1 MNYGLENKTSWYNIS
16 KTLQDIITRKISYDD
31 LSTEIKNFI
40 EGGDLNNIDCI
51 NTRRK
56 KVLDTLEEHLKELYK
71 LADDGDNAIRQYI
84 DYNVNILKKAIE
96 DLRNSVKKK
105 AEEGANDPP
114 DDTPLKNLLKTDG
127 TEINGSVV
135 KTDPTGPE
143 LFLDTNF
150 RELKV
155 VVNDQELQDEMTFKP
170 ISLKDVFNSWY
181 RFAHFDP
188 KIVATTLDHSD
199 NYDRGLPSGQNLPQ
213 FSRQYVWTYDDSIQT
228 IHQGIDGGPIC
239 GFVSPSNYYTNYFL
253 RIKAQCGW
261 DDDNMMLICGY
272 MKDDA
277 GVEHTLMVVRGSGS
291 VGGSG
296 WEGRNPKDGDTI
308 FLWGLIYDMGNP
320 TQKIIVDL
328 SDTVKIQPTYRDNR
342 CACYMTLIRLDS
354 TIVGKTSRYDRYGRD
369 LGDNPAWEFRW
380 EYPSN
385 CPDYLTPT
393 EYYNIG
399 VMLKRTN
406 RVGFGVRSGQPWF
419 KIDKQYNIF
428 DDGDIYALH
437 QDLVYYYDS
446 ATEGWKVRGKCSD
459 ILPNYIWLYNPRI
472 HNFYFYYKAYQW
484 QKIVLNSSY

>member
-40 EGGDLNNIDCI
+40 EGGDLNNIDYI

-84 DYNVNILKKAIE
+84 DYNVNVLKKAIE

-105 AEEGANDPP
+105 AEEGDNDPP
-114 DDTPLKNLLKTDG
+114 DDTPLRNLLKTDDATG
-127 TEINGSVV
+127 INGSVI
-135 KTDPTGPE
+135 KTNPPSS

-155 VVNDQELQDEMTFKP
+155 VVNDQELQDEMTYKP

-181 RFAHFDP
+181 RFAH
-188 KIVATTLDHSD
+188 SD
-199 NYDRGLPSGQNLPQ
+199 NWALSQLVTNSNEHKWGTWQNTNQTFLNKI
-213 FSRQYVWTYDDSIQT
+213 WTYDDRT
-228 IHQGIDGGPIC
+228 KGISCNVMDSPAC
-239 GFVSPSNYYTNYFL
+239 GFINPKDYYTNYYL
-253 RIKAQCGW
+253 RIKYITS
-261 DDDNMMLICGY
+261 DDDNTFLVFGFY
-272 MKDDA
+272 KDTS
-277 GVEHTLMVVRGSGS
+277 GKEHTLSIVRGARS
-291 VGGSG
+291 
-296 WEGRNPKDGDTI
+296 DTI
-308 FLWGLIYDMGNP
+308 CYWALIYDIGNP
-320 TQKIIVDL
+320 TQHKIVDL
-328 SDTVKIQPTYRDNR
+328 SRTIGQQGKGTY
-342 CACYMTLIRLDS
+342 YISILRLDTHFVFKTTNCNQS
-354 TIVGKTSRYDRYGRD
+354 TDREDVTIIWDLPTSKP
-369 LGDNPAWEFRW
+369 GDMTNEEF
-380 EYPSN
+380 
-385 CPDYLTPT
+385 
-393 EYYNIG
+393 YNITKMING
-399 VMLKRTN
+399 PGRI
-406 RVGFGVRSGQPWF
+406 GFGVRSMPTTF
-419 KIDKQYNIF
+419 YIDKQYNIF

>member
-40 EGGDLNNIDCI
+40 EGGDLNNIDYI

-114 DDTPLKNLLKTDG
+114 DDTPLRNLLKTDDA
-127 TEINGSVV
+127 TVINGSVI
-135 KTDPTGPE
+135 KTNPPSS
-143 LFLDTNF
+143 LFLDPNF

-170 ISLKDVFNSWY
+170 ISLKDVFNGWY
-181 RFAHFDP
+181 RFC
-188 KIVATTLDHSD
+188 HSD
-199 NYDRGLPSGQNLPQ
+199 HWALSQFVTGGENNYRTGQNFGFLDI
-213 FSRQYVWTYDDSIQT
+213 WGYDDKRKCITQNVDWS
-228 IHQGIDGGPIC
+228 PVC
-239 GFVSPSNYYTNYFL
+239 GFINNEDIYTNYFL
-253 RIKAQCGW
+253 RIKYITG
-261 DDDNMMLICGY
+261 DDDNTFIYVGFV
-272 MKDDA
+272 KDPNT
-277 GVEHTLMVVRGSGS
+277 GIEHTLSICRG
-291 VGGSG
+291 G
-296 WEGRNPKDGDTI
+296 WPNTY
-308 FLWGLIYDMGNP
+308 LYWALIYDAGNP
-320 TQKIIVDL
+320 TQDILVNL
-328 SDTVKIQPTYRDNR
+328 TNVVGAQHSGTY
-342 CACYMTLIRLDS
+342 YISVLRLDDS
-354 TIVGKTSRYDRYGRD
+354 FEFKATDVNNTKDNEKYTINWTLPSVKP
-369 LGDNPAWEFRW
+369 DNMKSE
-380 EYPSN
+380 
-385 CPDYLTPT
+385 
-393 EYYNIG
+393 EYYWLTKMIKG
-399 VMLKRTN
+399 PN
-406 RVGFGVRSGQPWF
+406 RVGFGVRSMNVSF
-419 KIDKQYNIF
+419 FIDKQYEIF

-472 HNFYFYYKAYQW
+472 HNFYFYYKAHQW